1 MADTTIRNFWQLKT
15 LEQMS
20 TEEWESL
27 CDGCGKCCL
36 VKLED
41 YESGEIFHTNVTCE
55 LLNTESCRCMDY
67 AGRHGIVDD
76 CIQLDREN
84 IESLDW
90 LPSSCSYRLIAG
102 ASHCLSGIIW
112 CQVVVKHSILLAPH
126 YRAEWCQN
134 YMYMTMTSK
143 TILFNGL
150 IRYVYGRKLFVGL
163 GGLCGGRIVRA
174 HSYVDFFQKMA
185 IRSNSSPLVNYC
197 QCDFIDA
204 GNCLS

>member
-102 ASHCLSGIIW
+102 GKPLPEWHHLVSGSRETLHTFGASLQGR
-112 CQVVVKHSILLAPH
+112 VVSELHVHDDDIEDH
-126 YRAEWCQN
+126 
-134 YMYMTMTSK
+134 
-143 TILFNGL
+143 
-150 IRYVYGRKLFVGL
+150 
-163 GGLCGGRIVRA
+163 IVQW
-174 HSYVDFFQKMA
+174 VD
-185 IRSNSSPLVNYC
+185 
-197 QCDFIDA
+197 
-204 GNCLS
+204 

>member
-41 YESGEIFHTNVTCE
+41 FDSGEIFHTNVTCE

-102 ASHCLSGIIW
+102 GKPLPEWHHLVSGSRETLHTFGASLQGR
-112 CQVVVKHSILLAPH
+112 VVSELHVHDDDIEDH
-126 YRAEWCQN
+126 
-134 YMYMTMTSK
+134 
-143 TILFNGL
+143 
-150 IRYVYGRKLFVGL
+150 
-163 GGLCGGRIVRA
+163 IVQW
-174 HSYVDFFQKMA
+174 VD
-185 IRSNSSPLVNYC
+185 
-197 QCDFIDA
+197 
-204 GNCLS
+204 

>member
-1 MADTTIRNFWQLKT
+1 MADTTLGNFWQLKT

-20 TEEWESL
+20 TQEWESL

-41 YESGEIFHTNVTCE
+41 YDSGEVFHTNVTCE

-84 IESLDW
+84 IKSLGW

-102 ASHCLSGIIW
+102 GKPLPQWHHLVSGSRETLHTFGASLQGR
-112 CQVVVKHSILLAPH
+112 VVSELHVHDDDIEDH
-126 YRAEWCQN
+126 
-134 YMYMTMTSK
+134 
-143 TILFNGL
+143 
-150 IRYVYGRKLFVGL
+150 
-163 GGLCGGRIVRA
+163 IVQW
-174 HSYVDFFQKMA
+174 VD
-185 IRSNSSPLVNYC
+185 
-197 QCDFIDA
+197 
-204 GNCLS
+204 

>member
-20 TEEWESL
+20 TQEWESL

-41 YESGEIFHTNVTCE
+41 FDSGEIFHTNVTCE

-102 ASHCLSGIIW
+102 GKPLPEWHHLVSGSRETLHTFGASLQGR
-112 CQVVVKHSILLAPH
+112 VVSELHVHDDDIEDH
-126 YRAEWCQN
+126 
-134 YMYMTMTSK
+134 
-143 TILFNGL
+143 
-150 IRYVYGRKLFVGL
+150 
-163 GGLCGGRIVRA
+163 IVQW
-174 HSYVDFFQKMA
+174 VD
-185 IRSNSSPLVNYC
+185 
-197 QCDFIDA
+197 
-204 GNCLS
+204 

>member
-84 IESLDW
+84 IESLGW

-102 ASHCLSGIIW
+102 GKPLPEWHHLVSGSRETLHTFGASLQGR
-112 CQVVVKHSILLAPH
+112 VVSELHVHDDDIEDH
-126 YRAEWCQN
+126 
-134 YMYMTMTSK
+134 
-143 TILFNGL
+143 
-150 IRYVYGRKLFVGL
+150 
-163 GGLCGGRIVRA
+163 IVQW
-174 HSYVDFFQKMA
+174 VD
-185 IRSNSSPLVNYC
+185 
-197 QCDFIDA
+197 
-204 GNCLS
+204 